1 MNRLAPVIFA
11 LGVIGCVISGV
22 VVGLDA
28 PDGEFDLRASEV
40 SETSDLQF
48 LIDVALE
55 DYEANDART
64 EGAPQ
69 QQVVNGW
76 VARDLLQIITRQN
89 EAQADTLDSLIALQV
104 ADPPDDRAARL
115 LMILIVLAGW
125 VTLWATLPK
134 MLADASMTNSPQP
147 PATGVDSV
155 DVIATNA
162 VLVGDLVS
170 PVPSSSV
177 PAPGTD
183 TRISAPPPPSTP
195 PPS

>member
-28 PDGEFDLRASEV
+28 PDGEFDLRAGEV

-48 LIDVALE
+48 LIDVALD

-89 EAQADTLDSLIALQV
+89 EAQADTLDSLVALQV
-104 ADPPDDRAARL
+104 ADPPDERAARL
-115 LMILIVLAGW
+115 LMVLIVLAGW
-125 VTLWATLPK
+125 VALWATLPK
-134 MLADASMTNSPQP
+134 MWAANPMTNSPQP
-147 PATGVDSV
+147 PAAGVDSV
-155 DVIATNA
+155 DVIATDA
-162 VLVGDLVS
+162 VLGDGPVS
-170 PVPSSSV
+170 PVPSTTF
-177 PAPGTD
+177 PEPETD
-183 TRISAPPPPSTP
+183 TRANTP
-195 PPS
+195 PPSSPPPS